1 MIPTQPDAILTLGV
15 IQRFNTAFN
24 RHAVDDI
31 MALMTEDC
39 VFENTYPPPDG
50 ERFTGQVA
58 VRACFEEFF
67 RASPAAAF
75 EFGDTFACGDR
86 ACVRWRYQ
94 WIEPDGLEGHVLGVD
109 LFRVRDGKVAEKCS
123 YVKG

>member
-1 MIPTQPDAILTLGV
+1 MIPTEPDATSTIKV
-15 IQRFNTAFN
+15 IQRFNLAFN

-50 ERFTGQVA
+50 ERFIGQAA
-58 VRACFEEFF
+58 VRTCFEEFF
-67 RASPAAAF
+67 RASPSAEF
-75 EFGDTFACGDR
+75 EFGDAFACGER
-86 ACVRWRYQ
+86 ACVRWRYR
-94 WIEPDGLEGHVLGVD
+94 WIELDGQTGHVFGVD
-109 LFRVRDGKVAEKCS
+109 IFRVRDGKVAEKCS